1 MSVSF
6 IRQMPSEIHA
16 LMQDADN
23 QNAICVPGIEYR
35 VAEEHVAEIAGPEMR
50 HRPAQR
56 RFNRKLF
63 EALFK

>member
-1 MSVSF
+1 
-6 IRQMPSEIHA
+6 MPREIHA

-23 QNAICVPGIEYR
+23 QNSIRVPRIEYR
-35 VAEEHVAEIAGPEMR
+35 MAEAHVAEIAGPEMR

-56 RFNRKLF
+56 GLFRQPF